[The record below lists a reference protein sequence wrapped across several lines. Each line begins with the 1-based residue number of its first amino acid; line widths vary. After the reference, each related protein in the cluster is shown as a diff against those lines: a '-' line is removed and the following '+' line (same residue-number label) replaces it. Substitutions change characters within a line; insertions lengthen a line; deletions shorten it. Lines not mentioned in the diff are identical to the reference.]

1 MAHWRRH
8 RRPAN
13 RIRALLGPAST
24 GLRNLFP
31 GRQYYES
38 MASLWNDLRYGLRL
52 LRHAPG
58 FTAVAVGALA
68 LGIGANTAIF
78 TTVDAVLLRP
88 LPYSDPDRVVMVWED
103 ASASSFPRNTPAPG
117 NFAEWKR
124 RNHVFADM
132 AATRGTSAN
141 LTANGP
147 PEQVVGRAVTPNFFD
162 VLGVKPMAGRMFTAE
177 EDRTG
182 AQVAVI
188 SYALWQRRYAGDV
201 NAVNREI
208 LINGEKYSVIG
219 IMPRDFAFR
228 MREMDLWIPIHF
240 SPPDLVNHGSH
251 FLNVVARLKA
261 GVSLAQARE
270 NMSAIARQ
278 LEAEHPDSNTR
289 LGAAV
294 VPMREEAVGN
304 TRIELLVLMAAAGCV
319 LLIACAN
326 LAGLLLARGLGRRR
340 EMAVRSALGACR
352 ARLVTQMIAEGAL
365 IALAGGLLGILLAP
379 AGMKVLAAL
388 VPTALPASAAPAV
401 DARVLGF
408 ALLLSVL
415 TGVGFSI
422 VPAWQASRTSV
433 NDALKQGGR
442 GGIGGAGTGTR
453 DALVILEVAA
463 ALVLMVGAGLM
474 LQTVSRLR
482 AIEVGFRPEHLLT
495 LRTTLPRAKY
505 GDPEKRIAFYHR
517 VLQGVRALPGVERAG
532 YASVLPFRSQ
542 GNTQA
547 YSVEGQERAAGRAFD
562 RDALLRVSSGDYLQ
576 TLGVRLMEGRLL
588 QPSDTDR
595 TAPVVV
601 INETLARLHFPKESP
616 LGHRLAMFGRPLVW
630 RTIVGVVRDVHE
642 RGYELAMKPGVYIP
656 FEQFKDTWA
665 LPESLAVRTTG
676 DPAGLTSAVRHFI
689 AETDPEQPVAA
700 VATMDEIVA
709 LDVADRRQQMTLL
722 TAFAALAL
730 LLASLGLYGV
740 LAYTVTQRS
749 REIGLRMA
757 LGAGAGRVVAMVVLR
772 GVALSATG
780 LVLGLSAAWLLAGA
794 MSKILYGVAATD
806 PTTYGAVTLL
816 LCTIAAAASWIPA
829 RRAVRIDL
837 SRPSRKFR
845 FQTSNGYGYLGLTF
859 PCHSLNRYRLAGR
872 PPVKTA
878 LRRATPARS

>member
-1 MAHWRRH
+1 
-8 RRPAN
+8 
-13 RIRALLGPAST
+13 
-24 GLRNLFP
+24 
-31 GRQYYES
+31 
-38 MASLWNDLRYGLRL
+38 
-52 LRHAPG
+52 
-58 FTAVAVGALA
+58 
-68 LGIGANTAIF
+68 
-78 TTVDAVLLRP
+78 
-88 LPYSDPDRVVMVWED
+88 VV
-103 ASASSFPRNTPAPG
+103 P
-117 NFAEWKR
+117 
-124 RNHVFADM
+124 
-132 AATRGTSAN
+132 
-141 LTANGP
+141 
-147 PEQVVGRAVTPNFFD
+147 
-162 VLGVKPMAGRMFTAE
+162 
-177 EDRTG
+177 
-182 AQVAVI
+182 
-188 SYALWQRRYAGDV
+188 
-201 NAVNREI
+201 
-208 LINGEKYSVIG
+208 
-219 IMPRDFAFR
+219 
-228 MREMDLWIPIHF
+228 
-240 SPPDLVNHGSH
+240 
-251 FLNVVARLKA
+251 
-261 GVSLAQARE
+261 ARE
-270 NMSAIARQ
+270 
-278 LEAEHPDSNTR
+278 D
-289 LGAAV
+289 
-294 VPMREEAVGN
+294 AVGN

-340 EMAVRSALGACR
+340 EMAVRSALGASR

-388 VPTALPASAAPAV
+388 VPTALPASATPAV

-408 ALLLSVL
+408 ALLLSLL

-422 VPAWQASRTSV
+422 VPAWQSSRVSV

-442 GGIGGAGTGTR
+442 GGIGGAGAGTR

-482 AIEVGFRPEHLLT
+482 AIELGFRPDHLLT

-505 GDPEKRIAFYHR
+505 LDPDKRIAFYHR

-547 YSVEGQERAAGRAFD
+547 YSVEGRERVAGHTVD

-576 TLGVRLMEGRLL
+576 TLSVRLVEGRLL
-588 QPSDTDR
+588 QAGDTDR

-601 INETLARLHFPKESP
+601 INETLARRYFPKESP
-616 LGHRLAMFGRPLVW
+616 LGHRLAMSGRISVW
-630 RTIVGVVRDVHE
+630 RTIVGVVHDVHE
-642 RGYELAMKPGVYIP
+642 RGYELAMKAGVYIP
-656 FEQFKDTWA
+656 FEQYQDTWA
-665 LPESLAVRTTG
+665 LPENLLVRTTG
-676 DPAGLTSAVRHFI
+676 DPAGLSSAVRHVI

-709 LDVADRRQQMTLL
+709 HDVADRRQQMTLL

-730 LLASLGLYGV
+730 LLASLGLYGL

-757 LGAGAGRVVAMVVLR
+757 LGATAGRVVAMVVLR
-772 GVALSATG
+772 GVALSVTG

-816 LCTIAAAASWIPA
+816 LCAIAAAASWIPA
-829 RRAVRIDL
+829 RRAVRID
-837 SRPSRKFR
+837 PI
-845 FQTSNGYGYLGLTF
+845 
-859 PCHSLNRYRLAGR
+859 A
-872 PPVKTA
+872 V
-878 LRRATPARS
+878 LRQE